1 MKAFYNCTELANLEF
16 LLMAKIN
23 KWVISKSQSN
33 ECNSIE
39 KKKKNFTE
47 IMIFGMHYKASSI
60 HLESYVN
67 EIRVNQE

>member
-23 KWVISKSQSN
+23 KWV
-33 ECNSIE
+33 IE

-67 EIRVNQE
+67 EIQVNQE

>member
-16 LLMAKIN
+16 LLMAKIK
-23 KWVISKSQSN
+23 KWVI
-33 ECNSIE
+33 E
-39 KKKKNFTE
+39 KKRKNFTE

-67 EIRVNQE
+67 EIQVNQE